1 MKNFIYIILLFVS
14 TQIIGQQDAPCSF
27 ESPPNFFENGLR
39 SSSEDTQVVA
49 NDLIVSSGDEFTLD
63 YIEVQFFST
72 PLLVDADISYYEDD
86 NGLPGNV
93 LNSMTDVTPTSLNYI
108 GSFGLDSWEIIFEVP
123 PFAFTSQEGE
133 ATRYWIS
140 ITMSNFDGDSAV
152 FWETKSIEQQGL
164 QPAIFDGSSWMLV
177 DTSGGQH
184 LEGVYI
190 FSGECLLNT
199 SEKVAPSILLY
210 PNPVTETLKCFN
222 CEEVTEAVVY
232 NLSGQRISIY
242 DNFSEELNV
251 QFLQTGMYF
260 VELSGPDFKRTFRII
275 KE

>member
-1 MKNFIYIILLFVS
+1 MKNIIYVIFLFISAQV
-14 TQIIGQQDAPCSF
+14 IGQQEGSCSF

-49 NDLIVSSGDEFTLD
+49 NDLIVSPGDEFTLD

-93 LNSMTDVTPTSLNYI
+93 LNSMTDVTPTSVTYI
-108 GSFGLDSWEIIFEVP
+108 GSFGLDSWQVKFELP
-123 PFAFTSQEGE
+123 QFSFASQGGE

-140 ITMSNFDGDSAV
+140 ITMSNFDGDNGV
-152 FWETKSIEQQGL
+152 FWETKSVDQQGL
-164 QPAIFDGSSWMLV
+164 QPAIFDGSDWMLV

-190 FSGECLLNT
+190 FSGECLLSLSDEST
-199 SEKVAPSILLY
+199 PAIALY
-210 PNPVTETLKCFN
+210 PNPVTETLKCIN
-222 CEEVTEAVVY
+222 CEEASEATVY
-232 NLSGQRISIY
+232 DLSGKKVGGFS
-242 DNFSEELNV
+242 DLSEEINLDN
-251 QFLQTGMYF
+251 LQSGMYF
-260 VELSGPDFKRTFRII
+260 VELSGPNFRRTFRII